1 MSTRLRDVLMERLG
15 ELRHE
20 PIDKRIRGVLGDET
34 VVDTTQAVLLWEP
47 RRVVPTYAVPA
58 EDVRAELLPEGA
70 VEPPATPEGVAAM
83 GAPQL
88 LGLRVL
94 DPSIPF
100 DVHTAEGE
108 RLTLR
113 AAGRELPRAAFR
125 LADGGLDGMVALEF
139 EALDGWYEEDEPNL
153 GHPRDPFHRI
163 DIVRSSRHVRVRVGD
178 EVLADSTR
186 PFLLFEP
193 PLPVRYYLP
202 PEDVRMDLLR
212 PSEQRSVCA
221 YKGLATYWSAPG
233 ADDVAWSYP
242 APLREAADVTDCVCF
257 FNERVEIE
265 VDGAALERPVTP
277 WSPR

>member
-20 PIDKRIRGVLGDET
+20 PIDKRIRGVLGEET
-34 VVDTTQAVLLWEP
+34 VVDTTRAMLLWEP

-58 EDVRAELLPEGA
+58 EDVRAELVSADGIEAPE
-70 VEPPATPEGVAAM
+70 TPEGVAAM

-88 LGLRVL
+88 LGRPVL

-113 AAGRELPRAAFR
+113 AAGRELPGAAFR
-125 LADGGLDGMVALEF
+125 LTDGALDGMVALEF
-139 EALDGWYEEDEPNL
+139 EALDGWYEDEPNL

-163 DIVRSSRHVRVRVGD
+163 DIVRSSRHVRVRVGG

-221 YKGLATYWSAPG
+221 YKGLASYWSAPG

-242 APLREAADVTDCVCF
+242 APLREAAEVTDCVCF

-265 VDGAALERPVTP
+265 VDGEALERPVTP